1 MITDAEAQR
10 QFDTNQCQDFTRCT
24 VGKCKNKSAAF
35 EYTDID
41 MESIISSEEYEKRY
55 IQSQLLLCTAV
66 RCLSCFMKVFEKYRQ

>member
-1 MITDAEAQR
+1 MISDAEAQR

-24 VGKCKNKSAAF
+24 VGKCKSKSAAF

-55 IQSQLLLCTAV
+55 LWSLLI
-66 RCLSCFMKVFEKYRQ
+66 SCAA